1 MCNLVEFLDCLKDN
15 GDLLTLVV
23 GTILSSILSS
33 YFMIIFL
40 TQLIRTGNLD
50 INSLVLGTNEEKN
63 LFFIAIK
70 ENPQTYDGC
79 YIFDDQN

>member
-1 MCNLVEFLDCLKDN
+1 MCNLADFLGCLKDN
-15 GDLLTLVV
+15 GDILSLVG

-40 TQLIRTGNLD
+40 TQLAKTGNLE
-50 INSLVLGTNEEKN
+50 INSLVLGTNKEKN

-70 ENPQTYDGC
+70 ETPQTYDGC